1 MFNIF
6 ANHNSQMNN
15 QVILSRILM
24 FLLITSAFYTSAQ
37 NKPGFGNDFR
47 QLYIMISRQHIDPR
61 EANDSLSADLFDDMI
76 SLCDPM
82 GLVFLQNEFD
92 SLKEKYRYN
101 LDDEMKSGSPAF
113 FNDFTYCY
121 KNGVDRAERFLDRSA
136 GLPLHLWDNDTLLFN
151 NNKLPV
157 LTKDSA
163 GLQKKWTRY
172 LKYAVLNQLFSKDS
186 ATDPVFS
193 LNEKELN
200 DAADKELSRI
210 VLRAH
215 RTIRHFTDQ
224 PMGYEEFMK
233 VVMFNLVTGCY
244 DPHSS
249 YFNPELNKWFQAEVS
264 ASGYTFGMEIEA
276 NVNGDIKVSKLLP
289 GGPAWQ
295 SGMINKGDV
304 LLSGQWE
311 KTEKADFTM
320 MSLDDVENYLEKG
333 IEEPCVFEIMK
344 ADGQTKEVILHKEK
358 MRQTQDIVRSYVI
371 SDVHKIGYII
381 LPAFYNDADE
391 NKPGCA
397 NDVAREILKLKKE
410 NIEGII
416 LDLRYNGG
424 GSIQEALDL
433 AGIFIDV
440 GPVCMF
446 TDPSKKPVVL
456 KDMNRGIAWDGPLM
470 LLVNSYSASASEIVS
485 AALQDHN
492 RALIVG
498 QSTYGKSTGQVVLPI
513 DTTILPDLSNLN
525 LMKKSDGYIKVTDMR
540 IYRIDGS
547 SHQKKGV
554 IPDLEIPDFFAS
566 DSETEKDSPYA
577 LDNDS
582 ISKKAYYTPLPKLP
596 SDSLNQLLSERI
608 QKNEW
613 YRHMAHLSDSLLP
626 YDDQDSILFDMKSFK
641 SRYLEILKISDELS
655 DIFNDFSGTFNVQ
668 NHGYDLELIAT
679 DEYFRLLN
687 ETALKQISED
697 YEIQEAV
704 NIMNDFIGIIKPEK

>member
-1 MFNIF
+1 
-6 ANHNSQMNN
+6 
-15 QVILSRILM
+15 
-24 FLLITSAFYTSAQ
+24 
-37 NKPGFGNDFR
+37 
-47 QLYIMISRQHIDPR
+47 
-61 EANDSLSADLFDDMI
+61 
-76 SLCDPM
+76 
-82 GLVFLQNEFD
+82 
-92 SLKEKYRYN
+92 
-101 LDDEMKSGSPAF
+101 
-113 FNDFTYCY
+113 
-121 KNGVDRAERFLDRSA
+121 
-136 GLPLHLWDNDTLLFN
+136 
-151 NNKLPV
+151 
-157 LTKDSA
+157 
-163 GLQKKWTRY
+163 
-172 LKYAVLNQLFSKDS
+172 
-186 ATDPVFS
+186 
-193 LNEKELN
+193 
-200 DAADKELSRI
+200 
-210 VLRAH
+210 
-215 RTIRHFTDQ
+215 
-224 PMGYEEFMK
+224 
-233 VVMFNLVTGCY
+233 
-244 DPHSS
+244 
-249 YFNPELNKWFQAEVS
+249 
-264 ASGYTFGMEIEA
+264 
-276 NVNGDIKVSKLLP
+276 
-289 GGPAWQ
+289 
-295 SGMINKGDV
+295 MINKGDV

-525 LMKKSDGYIKVTDMR
+525 LMKKTDGYIKVTDMR

-547 SHQKKGV
+547 SHQKRGV
-554 IPDLEIPDFFAS
+554 IPDLEIPDFFSS

-582 ISKKAYYTPLPKLP
+582 ISKKAYYTPLAALP
-596 SDSLNQLLSERI
+596 SDSLNRLLSERI
-608 QKNEW
+608 LKNEW
-613 YRHMAHLSDSLLP
+613 YRHMEQLSDSLLP
-626 YDDQDSILFDMKSFK
+626 YDDPESILFDMKSFK

-655 DIFNDFSGTFNVQ
+655 DLFDNFSGTFNVQ

-687 ETALKQISED
+687 ETALKQIRED